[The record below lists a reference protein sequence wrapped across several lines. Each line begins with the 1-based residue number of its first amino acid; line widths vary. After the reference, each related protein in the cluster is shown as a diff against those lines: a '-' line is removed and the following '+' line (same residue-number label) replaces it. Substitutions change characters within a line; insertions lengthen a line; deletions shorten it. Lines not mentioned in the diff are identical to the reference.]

1 MAIYKLSFSF
11 TFLLFQVLFFTNS
24 QAQCSLK
31 MDYKVEANT
40 NGSRVIS
47 VQSLEGAK
55 NVRIQLYDL
64 NSGQVTNQKE
74 VNINGSFKT
83 VFTNIKSSLYLL
95 YVWLP
100 GCNKP
105 VVVGGDKQGILI
117 EN

>member
-11 TFLLFQVLFFTNS
+11 TFLLFQFLFFTNS

-31 MDYKVEANT
+31 MDYKVESNSK
-40 NGSRVIS
+40 GSNDLS
-47 VQSLEGAK
+47 VQSFEGSK

-64 NSGQVTNQKE
+64 NSGQVISQKE
-74 VNINGSFKT
+74 ININSSFKT
-83 VFTNIKSSLYLL
+83 IFTNVKSSLYLL
-95 YVWLP
+95 YIWLP

-105 VVVGGDKQGILI
+105 VVVGDDKQGIRI